1 MSFSSPYFLFFLIP
15 VLVVFF
21 RDFFF
26 YENID
31 LFPKANHKNKE
42 IIYANLNYINH
53 KISRYLF
60 LVGTMCLILSIAG
73 PQFGSKV
80 KKVERQGVD
89 LVIAFD
95 TSTSMDAIDVKP
107 SRIEKAKY
115 EIGKLIQG
123 LKGDR
128 VSLIVFAGTSH
139 LYLPLTTDYEAAQL
153 FLSAIDTK
161 MIPNQGTSLSSAI
174 EKAIETVKKDQNK
187 YKVVLL
193 ISDGE
198 DHEGNAIKFS
208 NQANELGIDIHTIG
222 IGSDLGGLVPIRSGD
237 NDVKDYKRDKSGK
250 LITSVLNKKILKD
263 IAAAGNGY
271 YFQFS
276 NEGHSHLDLNNAI
289 DAMEKRKINSHEY
302 SEYEDRYQPLT
313 LFSFIFFIVSFLL
326 PTRKMKQ
333 II

>member
-1 MSFSSPYFLFFLIP
+1 M
-15 VLVVFF
+15 
-21 RDFFF
+21 
-26 YENID
+26 
-31 LFPKANHKNKE
+31 
-42 IIYANLNYINH
+42 
-53 KISRYLF
+53 
-60 LVGTMCLILSIAG
+60 
-73 PQFGSKV
+73 
-80 KKVERQGVD
+80 
-89 LVIAFD
+89 
-95 TSTSMDAIDVKP
+95 
-107 SRIEKAKY
+107 
-115 EIGKLIQG
+115 IQG

-237 NDVKDYKRDKSGK
+237 NDVKDYKRDKNGK

-313 LFSFIFFIVSFLL
+313 LFSFIFFILSFLL
-326 PTRKMKQ
+326 PTRKMK
-333 II
+333 

>member
-1 MSFSSPYFLFFLIP
+1 MSFSSPYFLFFLIA

-42 IIYANLNYINH
+42 IIYANLNYTNH

-139 LYLPLTTDYEAAQL
+139 LYLPLTTAVSY
-153 FLSAIDTK
+153 T
-161 MIPNQGTSLSSAI
+161 
-174 EKAIETVKKDQNK
+174 
-187 YKVVLL
+187 
-193 ISDGE
+193 
-198 DHEGNAIKFS
+198 H
-208 NQANELGIDIHTIG
+208 
-222 IGSDLGGLVPIRSGD
+222 
-237 NDVKDYKRDKSGK
+237 
-250 LITSVLNKKILKD
+250 
-263 IAAAGNGY
+263 
-271 YFQFS
+271 
-276 NEGHSHLDLNNAI
+276 
-289 DAMEKRKINSHEY
+289 
-302 SEYEDRYQPLT
+302 LT
-313 LFSFIFFIVSFLL
+313 L
-326 PTRKMKQ
+326 PTSPKV
-333 II
+333 

>member
-1 MSFSSPYFLFFLIP
+1 MSFSNPYLLFFLIP
-15 VLVVFF
+15 VLVMYF

-26 YENID
+26 YEDID
-31 LFPKANHKNKE
+31 LFPRGNHKNKK
-42 IIYANLNYINH
+42 INYANINYTNH
-53 KISRYLF
+53 KILRYLF
-60 LVGTMCLILSIAG
+60 FIGIMCLILSIAG

-237 NDVKDYKRDKSGK
+237 NDVKDYKRDKNGK

-326 PTRKMKQ
+326 PTRKMK
-333 II
+333 

>member
-1 MSFSSPYFLFFLIP
+1 MSFSNPYFLFYLIP
-15 VLVVFF
+15 VLVIFF
-21 RDFFF
+21 RDFLF

-31 LFPKANHKNKE
+31 LFPKANFKNKE
-42 IIYANLNYINH
+42 KNYESINYTNH
-53 KISRYLF
+53 KILRYLF
-60 LVGTMCLILSIAG
+60 FIGMMCLILSIAG

-95 TSTSMDAIDVKP
+95 TSVSMDAMDVKP

-174 EKAIETVKKDQNK
+174 EKSIETVKKDPNK

-208 NQANELGIDIHTIG
+208 NQASELGIDIHAIG
-222 IGSDLGGLVPIRSGD
+222 IGSDLGGLVPIRSSENGAL
-237 NDVKDYKRDKSGK
+237 DYKRDKNGK
-250 LITSVLNKKILKD
+250 LITSVMNKKILKD
-263 IAAAGNGY
+263 IASAGNGY

-276 NEGHSHLDLNNAI
+276 NGGHSHLDLNNAI

-302 SEYEDRYQPLT
+302 SEYEDRYQPLA
-313 LFSFIFFIVSFLL
+313 LFSFIFIMASFLI
-326 PTRKMKQ
+326 PTKKMKK
-333 II
+333 IK